1 MSHNRE
7 IDNEILACSKEHNST
22 VNAQKRAQTAC
33 KAKFTQ
39 FCNQLLELIEQTE
52 DPKGD
57 KVQSIHKKLKGS
69 FDKFVELSL
78 NYLEA
83 LCTKGETSQSDKVL
97 QDVEELTER
106 FDKIEVQVRTRIAEK
121 KDESSA
127 VDPGSSVASWVSQQ
141 QESVAKTVQQVQFE
155 SLSAPPE
162 IGYDM

>member
-1 MSHNRE
+1 MSHNGE
-7 IDNEILACSKEHNST
+7 IDNEISTSSEEHSSD

-57 KVQSIHKKLKGS
+57 KVQSAHIKLKGS
-69 FDKFVELSL
+69 FHELVELLL
-78 NYLEA
+78 NYSEVLDA
-83 LCTKGETSQSDKVL
+83 KGETSQSDKVL

-106 FDKIEVQVRTRIAEK
+106 FNKIEVQVRTRIAEK
-121 KDESSA
+121 KNESSA

-141 QESVAKTVQQVQFE
+141 
-155 SLSAPPE
+155 
-162 IGYDM
+162 